1 MKLAIV
7 GLGKMGE
14 PIARRLLAAGHELV
28 VYNRTPGRAD
38 HLVELGATEALAPRE
53 VWSTAEACI
62 TMVADD
68 KALEAVTLGDAGLLG
83 DEGRTRTL
91 IDMSTVSPA
100 ASAEVARAAE
110 RAEIAYLRAPVS
122 GNPTVVEAG
131 NLGIMVSGGQEV
143 FERLEQVLR
152 DIGPNVFYVGLGEE
166 ARVLKLALNLMI
178 AGTAELMAEALVLG
192 EASGLDRA
200 RMLEVMAASAIGSPF
215 VKYKTAPL
223 VEDDY
228 SPTFTSAAMHKDLGL
243 ALDAGEVA
251 GVPLPVTAVVQQLV
265 RACVSSGMADLDLMV
280 LVPRLQRES
289 GFEPAAAAER

>member
-28 VYNRTPGRAD
+28 VYNRTLGRAD
-38 HLVELGATEALAPRE
+38 HLVELGCAEASTPAD
-53 VWSTAEACI
+53 VWSSAEACI

-68 KALEAVTLGDAGLLG
+68 KALRAVTLEEGGLLE
-83 DEGRTRTL
+83 EGRRGRTL

-100 ASAEVARAAE
+100 ASAELAAEAE
-110 RAEIAYLRAPVS
+110 RAGVAYLRAPVS

-131 NLGIMVSGGQEV
+131 NLGIMVSGDHET
-143 FERLEQVLR
+143 FDRLEPVLR
-152 DIGPNVFYVGLGEE
+152 DIGPNVFYVGSGEE

-200 RMLEVMAASAIGSPF
+200 KMLEVMGASAVGSPF

-228 SPTFTSAAMHKDLGL
+228 TATFTSAAMHKDLNL
-243 ALDAGEVA
+243 ALEAGNDA
-251 GVPLPVTAVVQQLV
+251 GVPLPVTALVQQLV

-289 GFEPAAAAER
+289 GVEVAVTP

>member
-1 MKLAIV
+1 MKLAVV

-38 HLVELGATEALAPRE
+38 RLVELGAAE
-53 VWSTAEACI
+53 VGSPADVWDTAEACI

-68 KALEAVTLGDAGLLG
+68 KALRELTAG
-83 DEGRTRTL
+83 EGGLFDDRGRGHTV
-91 IDMSTVSPA
+91 IDMSTVSPS
-100 ASAEVARAAE
+100 ASAELAEEAE
-110 RAEIAYLRAPVS
+110 RVGIAFLRAPVS

-131 NLGIMVSGGQEV
+131 NLGIMVSGDEAG
-143 FERLEQVLR
+143 FEKLEPMLH
-152 DIGPNVFYVGLGEE
+152 DIGPNVFYVGGAEE

-200 RMLEVMAASAIGSPF
+200 KLLEVMAASAIGSPF

-228 SPTFTSAAMHKDLGL
+228 TATFTSAAMHKDLAL
-243 ALDAGEVA
+243 ALEAGDNA

-265 RACVSSGMADLDLMV
+265 LACMSSGMADLDLMV

-289 GFEPAAAAER
+289 GLEAAVTP

>member
-38 HLVELGATEALAPRE
+38 QLVELGASEAATAGD
-53 VWSTAEACI
+53 VWADAEACI
-62 TMVADD
+62 TMIADD
-68 KALEAVTLGDAGLLG
+68 KALKTVTVGEGGLF
-83 DEGRTRTL
+83 EERGRGRTL

-100 ASAEVARAAE
+100 ASAEVALAAE
-110 RAEIAYLRAPVS
+110 QADIAYLRAPVS

-131 NLGIMVSGGQEV
+131 NLGVMVSGDQEV
-143 FERLEQVLR
+143 FERMEPVLR
-152 DIGPNVFYVGLGEE
+152 DIGPNVFYVGRGEE

-178 AGTAELMAEALVLG
+178 AGTAELIAEALVLG

-200 RMLEVMAASAIGSPF
+200 KMLEVMAASAIGSPF

-223 VEDDY
+223 VDDDY
-228 SPTFTSAAMHKDLGL
+228 TATFTSAAMHKDLAL
-243 ALDAGEVA
+243 ALDAGDDA

-265 RACVSSGMADLDLMV
+265 RACMSSGMADLDLMV

-289 GFEPAAAAER
+289 GLEAAVTR